1 MDSRYRVVYIVS
13 GLEEVITGFFSL
25 RSASDEAWHLRSL
38 GLVAWAE
45 SVA

>member
-1 MDSRYRVVYIVS
+1 MSNAYRVVYIVS
-13 GLEEVITGFFSL
+13 GSEEVITGFYSL
-25 RSASDEAWHLRSL
+25 RTASDEAWHLRSL